1 MFDIRSHDKTDPA
14 PGDLEVLQRFL
25 NLHEHIP
32 GEPGESPPSREML
45 RNYLVER
52 ELLRP
57 GEAFSDADR
66 DVALELYETLHAK
79 VRANHGEPLTDEQVA
94 AIDRAAQSA
103 GLHPH
108 LGPGGPVIVPQV
120 AGAPG
125 ALGRLVAIAFL
136 ADLDGRWHYMKECA
150 SANCRSVFF

>member
-32 GEPGESPPSREML
+32 GEPGESPPSRDMF

-52 ELLRP
+52 GLLRP

-66 DVALELYETLHAK
+66 YRLRDGELSDVAPTLLEIMALPVPETMTGRSL
-79 VRANHGEPLTDEQVA
+79 L
-94 AIDRAAQSA
+94 
-103 GLHPH
+103 
-108 LGPGGPVIVPQV
+108 VP
-120 AGAPG
+120 ARRGASIP
-125 ALGRLVAIAFL
+125 
-136 ADLDGRWHYMKECA
+136 
-150 SANCRSVFF
+150 